1 MSLFIVV
8 CTYLCNG
15 VCFVNCMDMVLCNVR
30 LHKISMKQLIQQ
42 AYYLPKTLGRV
53 KLTYGRDNT
62 YLWEG

>member
-1 MSLFIVV
+1 
-8 CTYLCNG
+8 
-15 VCFVNCMDMVLCNVR
+15 MDMVLCNVR

-42 AYYLPKTLGRV
+42 AYYLPKTLGRG